1 MPRVTE
7 ESLDIRVLLE
17 QQVCQDWMA
26 PLVPQGTVEH
36 QVLDMQDYV
45 VPKVTLVLL
54 DPKGIQGL
62 LAPQVLVSQGL
73 RGYLDL
79 KVIRDIL
86 AYQEFLDDKALQ
98 VSHAVMKMG
107 LDYLVLRVNQVHQG
121 FQVTQEEM
129 VLWEIQDT
137 QARKA

>member
-1 MPRVTE
+1 
-7 ESLDIRVLLE
+7 
-17 QQVCQDWMA
+17 
-26 PLVPQGTVEH
+26 
-36 QVLDMQDYV
+36 MQDYV

-98 VSHAVMKMG
+98 V
-107 LDYLVLRVNQVHQG
+107 RVWVK
-121 FQVTQEEM
+121 F
-129 VLWEIQDT
+129 
-137 QARKA
+137 

>member
-17 QQVCQDWMA
+17 QQVRQDWMA

-62 LAPQVLVSQGL
+62 LALQVLVSQGL
-73 RGYLDL
+73 RAYLDL